1 MMVKLYDMF
10 PLGNVIVFRNI
21 HDNTLQMLN
30 ECFNCHLEKL
40 ISTYFIKKF
49 MKKILQI
56 AHLLSSLL
64 ELGQC

>member
-30 ECFNCHLEKL
+30 ECFNCHLESL
-40 ISTYFIKKF
+40 LAHILSKKF
-49 MKKILQI
+49 MKKMLQI

-64 ELGQC
+64 ELGQH